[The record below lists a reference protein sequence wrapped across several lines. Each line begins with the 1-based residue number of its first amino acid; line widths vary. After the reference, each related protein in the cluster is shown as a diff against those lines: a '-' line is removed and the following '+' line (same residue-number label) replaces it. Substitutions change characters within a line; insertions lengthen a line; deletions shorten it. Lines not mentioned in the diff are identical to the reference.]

1 MTAIVIITF
10 NIHPDVFILQMEAIK
25 RFCRDENFA
34 IEVFDNSDNAE
45 AAESV
50 KYHSANQSLSGN
62 DQSGSQLQTPN
73 PQLSTIN
80 YTRVRAGTGDASW
93 SHSFAANFA
102 WALLQD
108 KYDRF
113 AFFDHDLLPVKDFS
127 VAEILGGKPLA
138 GLAQDKEHK
147 YFWPGCF
154 MFDNLRITNKELIN
168 FSPCPGLDTGGEL
181 YKAIDHF
188 GLDQCVFFDEA
199 YHQNPHFPNGQYNY
213 YTMLYKETFMH
224 FVNASNWNPV
234 EGQQERLN
242 SLINIARE
250 LINKN
255 SAA

>member
-25 RFCRDENFA
+25 RFCRDEKFS

-45 AAESV
+45 AAASV
-50 KYHSANQSLSGN
+50 SYHASRLGVH
-62 DQSGSQLQTPN
+62 
-73 PQLSTIN
+73 

-102 WALLQD
+102 WAVLQG

-127 VAEILGGKPLA
+127 VAEILGNKPLA
-138 GLAQDKEHK
+138 GLAQDKAHK

-154 MFDNLRITNKELIN
+154 MFDSLRIADIELIN
-168 FSPCPGLDTGGEL
+168 FSPRPGLDTGGEL
-181 YKAIDHF
+181 HKVIDHF
-188 GLDQCVFFDEA
+188 GQEQCVWFDEA

-250 LINKN
+250 LMSKN
-255 SAA
+255 ETV